1 MVIAKTPEVDGS
13 TGGGLRVDTNFETNG
28 VAVIHGA
35 LCVFAGDGVGG
46 GGNILGGFN
55 TVGFDVKYAEAS
67 FGGNIKVDTQT
78 NDNALGIGSTAL
90 EINIRNTKVNISTST
105 RFHYLMKVTGRQS
118 IVNFLFIL
126 EKQDGEERT
135 GRFAFSQVPM
145 LSVVGMTSPSWTY

>member
-1 MVIAKTPEVDGS
+1 M
-13 TGGGLRVDTNFETNG
+13 RVDTNFETNG

-105 RFHYLMKVTGRQS
+105 SPLLNESNWQTVDCELPVHIGETA
-118 IVNFLFIL
+118 
-126 EKQDGEERT
+126 GEERT

-145 LSVVGMTSPSWTY
+145 LSVVGMTRTFVDLLK